1 VPSHPPAS
9 ASAVRQSIDI
19 SRLPWIRRLAVDYVH
34 LFDQLAPFFAGDPAD
49 ARAWEG
55 AIARAQVRS
64 RRRDEIAA
72 LVSAQQR
79 QRGAPLEAVAAAG
92 RLADP
97 RTVAIVTGQQAGLFG
112 GPMFTLL
119 KAITALKLADETTRT
134 YRVPTVAVFW
144 VEAEDHDWDEVS
156 TCSVLDADLQRRTVA
171 LGRPSGA
178 GEAPVGAVRLD
189 ASVSTAV
196 DALEEVLEPTEF
208 SATLL
213 TRLRSA
219 YRPGSGMAD
228 AFGRWMEML
237 LGERGLVVFDASD
250 AAAKPL
256 AAEVFVREFQEPGQ
270 TSALAAR
277 AGQELAGRGYH
288 SQVVPHPDSVALF
301 HLAGGRQPIRVENG
315 TMRAGAVTRTAAEW
329 ARDAAEHPEH
339 FSPNVL
345 LRPIVQDTM
354 FPTVCYVPGP
364 NELAY
369 QAQLGPVYGHFGVPM
384 PLFFPRATITLLD
397 SAGAKFLDRYAI
409 SFESLQADDEAALN
423 RLLEAQLPA
432 SVEQALQEASRAVG
446 GAMESLIAAVP
457 AIDPTLEGAARS
469 TLGRM
474 QHELQ
479 SLHAKTIQAAKKR
492 DETLRRQFK
501 RTRAQAFPDSHPQ
514 ERAIGHVYFLGRYGP
529 ALVDRL
535 VADLPLD
542 MGRHFVVTI

>member
-1 VPSHPPAS
+1 MPSHPFAS
-9 ASAVRQSIDI
+9 VSAVRQSIDI
-19 SRLPWIRRLAVDYVH
+19 GRLPWIRPLAVDYVH
-34 LFDQLAPFFAGDPAD
+34 RFDQLAPFFAGNPAD
-49 ARAWEG
+49 AHVWA
-55 AIARAQVRS
+55 AAVARAQAHP
-64 RRRDEIAA
+64 RRRDEVAA
-72 LVSAQQR
+72 LVAAQQR
-79 QRGAPLEAVAAAG
+79 RRGAPPEAMAASG

-112 GPMFTLL
+112 GPLFTLL
-119 KAITALKLADETTRT
+119 KAITALKLAEETART
-134 YRVPTVAVFW
+134 CRVPTLAVFW

-156 TCSVLDADLQRRTVA
+156 TCAVLDADLQRRTVT
-171 LGRPSGA
+171 LERPSGA
-178 GEAPVGAVRLD
+178 GEAPVASVRLEQ
-189 ASVSTAV
+189 SVAAAV
-196 DALEEVLEPTEF
+196 DSLEAILEPTEF
-208 SATLL
+208 SAALL
-213 TRLRSA
+213 SRLRSA

-228 AFGRWMEML
+228 AFACWMEML
-237 LGERGLVVFDASD
+237 LGDRGLVVFDASD
-250 AAAKPL
+250 EAAKPL
-256 AAEVFVREFQEPGQ
+256 AAEVFAREFREPGQ
-270 TSALAAR
+270 TPALAAR
-277 AGQELAGRGYH
+277 AGQELAERGYH
-288 SQVVPHPDSVALF
+288 SQVVPHLDSVSLF
-301 HLAGGRQPIRVENG
+301 HLDGGRQPIRVEGG
-315 TMRAGAVTRTAAEW
+315 TLRAGALTRAAAEW

-354 FPTVCYVPGP
+354 FPTACYVSGP

-369 QAQLGPVYGHFGVPM
+369 QAQLGPVYGRFGVPM

-397 SAGAKFLDRYAI
+397 SAGAKFLDRYAVPL
-409 SFESLQADDEAALN
+409 ESLQADDEAALN

-432 SVEQALQEASRAVG
+432 SVERALQEASRVVG
-446 GAMESLIAAVP
+446 GTMESLIAEVP

-492 DETLRRQFK
+492 DETLRRQFR

-514 ERAIGHVYFLGRYGP
+514 ERAIGHVYFLSRYGP

-535 VADLPLD
+535 IADVPLD

>member
-1 VPSHPPAS
+1 V
-9 ASAVRQSIDI
+9 SAVRQSIDI
-19 SRLPWIRRLAVDYVH
+19 SQLPWIRRLAVDYVH
-34 LFDQLAPFFAGDPAD
+34 RFDQLAPFFAGNPAD
-49 ARAWEG
+49 ADAWEA
-55 AIARAQVRS
+55 AIARVQVHP
-64 RRRDEIAA
+64 RRREEVAA
-72 LVSAQQR
+72 LVAAQQR
-79 QRGAPLEAVAAAG
+79 RRGAPLEAVAAAS

-119 KAITALKLADETTRT
+119 KAITALKLADETART
-134 YRVPTVAVFW
+134 SRVPTVAVFW
-144 VEAEDHDWDEVS
+144 VDAEDHDWDEVS
-156 TCSVLDADLQRRTVA
+156 TCAVLDADLQRRTVA
-171 LGRPSGA
+171 LGRPPGA
-178 GEAPVGAVRLD
+178 GEAPVAAVRLD
-189 ASVSTAV
+189 ASVTSAV
-196 DALEEVLEPTEF
+196 DALEAVLEPTEF
-208 SATLL
+208 SPTLFA
-213 TRLRSA
+213 RLRSA

-228 AFGRWMEML
+228 AFGCWMEML

-250 AAAKPL
+250 PAAKPL
-256 AAEVFVREFQEPGQ
+256 AAEVFARELQEPGR

-277 AGQELAGRGYH
+277 AGQELVGRGYH
-288 SQVVPHPDSVALF
+288 SQVVPHLDSVALF
-301 HLAGGRQPIRVENG
+301 HLDGGRQPIRVENG
-315 TMRAGAVTRTAAEW
+315 TVRAGAVTRAAAEW

-345 LRPIVQDTM
+345 LRPLVQDTV

-384 PLFFPRATITLLD
+384 PLYFPRATLTLLD

-409 SFESLQADDEAALN
+409 PFESLQADDEAALN

-432 SVEQALQEASRAVG
+432 TVERALQDASRAVG

-492 DETLRRQFK
+492 DETLRRQFR

-529 ALVDRL
+529 VLVDRL